1 NDVRRQGIQDR
12 RERLVANPDRILC
25 SRFTQFSAYTKRILS
40 GLSGRLPPN
49 FTSKVCRQSR
59 GSSMALF
66 NVPSCCRRITC
77 CYEDQWR
84 FDTAE
89 EICTRQHLHYPKT
102 TLMYRRK
109 RIPAIGFWSNK
120 VDHNRTE
127 VLLSARALSHERTR
141 SGTNRKIIRK
151 TPP

>member
-1 NDVRRQGIQDR
+1 PSAAAARNATRRQGTQDGR
-12 RERLVANPDRILC
+12 DRLVANPDRLLC

-49 FTSKVCRQSR
+49 FTRKVCRQSR
-59 GSSMALF
+59 GSSMVLF

-84 FDTAE
+84 FDTAA
-89 EICTRQHLHYPKT
+89 EICICIIQKP

-109 RIPAIGFWSNK
+109 TIPAIGLWSNK

-127 VLLSARALSHERTR
+127 VLLSARALSHE
-141 SGTNRKIIRK
+141 GTPKWN
-151 TPP
+151 